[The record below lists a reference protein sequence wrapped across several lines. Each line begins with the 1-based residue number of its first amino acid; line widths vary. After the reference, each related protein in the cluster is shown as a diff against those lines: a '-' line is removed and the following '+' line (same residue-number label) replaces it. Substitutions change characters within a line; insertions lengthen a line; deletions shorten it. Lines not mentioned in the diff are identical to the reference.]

1 MAADTHCS
9 SRIAGVFAALIVLSL
24 ATTARAEFPKAQ
36 GYVADTA
43 HVLDE
48 PTRAEL
54 VSLLQT
60 TEQQTTAEIAVATV
74 TSLDGMTVEEYAN
87 RLFKEWGIGK
97 KGHDNGVLVLVAP
110 TERKMRIEVGYGLEA
125 ILPDGLA
132 GEVIRVNFTPSFKDG
147 NYSKGI
153 ADGVQRIAAIV
164 RANETVSPEERR
176 RLSASTSGG
185 SGDKPPML
193 VMIPFFGIFVAI
205 GAFAIGVGVG
215 SKTGFPVLFGV
226 MFGGVPMAMALVPF
240 FNAPMWVLG
249 PLALV
254 MGAWGYS
261 KGGSTEWVTRFR
273 DSSTMSKSGW
283 VMGTNSSSG
292 GGSSSDGGG
301 GGFGGGS
308 SGGGGASGSW

>member
-1 MAADTHCS
+1 MADTH
-9 SRIAGVFAALIVLSL
+9 RGARLAVVFAALIVLSP
-24 ATTARAEFPKAQ
+24 ASTARAEFPKAQ

-48 PTRAEL
+48 PTRAGL
-54 VSLLQT
+54 VSLLQA

-74 TSLDGMTVEEYAN
+74 TSLDGMSVEEYAS

-153 ADGVQRIAAIV
+153 AEGVQRIAAIV

-176 RLSASTSGG
+176 RLNASGN
-185 SGDKPPML
+185 GDKPPML
-193 VMIPFFGIFVAI
+193 LMIPFFGAFVAV
-205 GAFAIGVGVG
+205 GAFSVGVG
-215 SKTGFPVLFGV
+215 FRSKTGFPVLFGV
-226 MFGGVPMAMALVPF
+226 MFAGIPMAMALVPF

-261 KGGSTEWVTRFR
+261 KGGSTAWVSRVR
-273 DSSTMSKSGW
+273 DTSIEQKTSKSGW
-283 VMGTNSSSG
+283 VMGTDSSSG
-292 GGSSSDGGG
+292 GGSSGGGGG